1 MFSVDVYFV
10 IALLVICLGSK
21 FVNYKKMLSAQS
33 WKSFWFPPGLRK
45 NLRQGKYW
53 FYPVNQIW
61 KHENVENSKEAEEPA
76 VDTIRY
82 DTRWRNNSW
91 SIQPLCCCYRECVL
105 YGILF
110 HAFS

>member
-21 FVNYKKMLSAQS
+21 FVNRKKMLSAQS

-53 FYPVNQIW
+53 FYPANQIW
-61 KHENVENSKEAEEPA
+61 KHENMEHSKEAGEQV

-82 DTRWRNNSW
+82 DTRWETTAVNPAS
-91 SIQPLCCCYRECVL
+91 LL
-105 YGILF
+105 L
-110 HAFS
+110 

>member
-21 FVNYKKMLSAQS
+21 FVNHKKMLSAQS

-53 FYPVNQIW
+53 FYPANQIW
-61 KHENVENSKEAEEPA
+61 KHENMENSKEAGEQA
-76 VDTIRY
+76 VDSIRY
-82 DTRWRNNSW
+82 DTRWGTTAVNPASL
-91 SIQPLCCCYRECVL
+91 LCAYFC
-105 YGILF
+105 
-110 HAFS
+110 